1 LGGNEKKDL
10 DLQTAEELNESLA
23 EINNFSLQLIEAADI
38 KIS

>member
-23 EINNFSLQLIEAADI
+23 EINNVSLQLIEAADI
-38 KIS
+38 

>member
-23 EINNFSLQLIEAADI
+23 EINNISLQLIEAADI

>member
-23 EINNFSLQLIEAADI
+23 EINNVSLQLIEAADI

>member
-23 EINNFSLQLIEAADI
+23 EINNVSLQLIEAADI
-38 KIS
+38 EIS